1 MNLSPNPNQRLPTMT
16 KLLTALL
23 LSALSAS
30 SFAATDS
37 FAIDPTHTAAR
48 FEYNH
53 LGFSNQTHRFDKTSG
68 KITLDRAAKTA
79 SVDVVIDA
87 KSVNTGYD
95 VFNGHIQ
102 AEDFFSTA
110 AHPTISF
117 KSTRVTFEGDQPVSV
132 EGNLTL
138 KGVTKPV
145 TLTVTNFTLKQHP
158 MMKKDAIGANAVARI
173 KRSDFGMGKLVPYVS
188 DEVSLSFS
196 VEAVKE

>member
-1 MNLSPNPNQRLPTMT
+1 MK
-16 KLLTALL
+16 KLLTALVFT
-23 LSALSAS
+23 AVSAS
-30 SFAATDS
+30 SFAAADS

-53 LGFSNQTHRFDKTSG
+53 LGFSNQEHRFDKTSG
-68 KITLDRAAKTA
+68 KITLDRTAKTA

-87 KSVNTGYD
+87 KSVNTGYE

-102 AEDFFSTA
+102 GEDFFSTA

-117 KSTRVTFEGDQPVSV
+117 KSTSVKFEGDKPVSV

-145 TLTVTNFTLKQHP
+145 TLTLTHFTLQQHP
-158 MMKKDAIGANAVARI
+158 MMKKDAIGANAVAKI
-173 KRSDFGMGKLVPYVS
+173 KRSDFGMGKLAPYVS
-188 DEVSLSFS
+188 DDVSLSFS
-196 VEAVKE
+196 VEAIKE